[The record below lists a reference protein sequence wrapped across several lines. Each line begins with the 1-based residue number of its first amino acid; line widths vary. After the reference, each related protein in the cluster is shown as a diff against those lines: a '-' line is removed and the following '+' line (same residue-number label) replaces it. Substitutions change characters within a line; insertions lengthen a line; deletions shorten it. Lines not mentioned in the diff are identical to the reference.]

1 MNRSLL
7 TIVLFC
13 SPCLCGCATEREYL
27 LNNRPF
33 WSTVEFV
40 GGFFE
45 DAGSTSPFDEVKYSA
60 DKPANV
66 RQLNRGQKT
75 VLYR

>member
-1 MNRSLL
+1 MNRSILAILFLCAPLL
-7 TIVLFC
+7 
-13 SPCLCGCATEREYL
+13 SGCATEREYL

-45 DAGSTSPFDEVKYSA
+45 SAGSTSPFDEVKYSTG
-60 DKPANV
+60 KPANV
-66 RQLNRGQKT
+66 RQLNRGQQA
-75 VLYR
+75 VHYY